1 MSDTHTEASESS
13 KLALPEDV
21 LPVLP
26 MRNLVLFPGVVLP
39 IGIGRAQSVAAAQE
53 AIRHERPVALLL
65 QKDSENEAPGPDDLY
80 PVGTIASILRYVT
93 TGDGGHHLI
102 AQGEGRFRV
111 REFLPDYPFLAARI
125 ERLEETTSTGSELD
139 ARVLHLRQQAGE
151 ALSLLPQVPQELAQA
166 IAHVEQPGALAD
178 LVANFLDLKAEERQQ
193 ILENLDV
200 RSRLEQVSQFLSYR
214 IEVMKLSQKIG
225 EQTKEVMDRRQRE
238 YLLREQLKAIQ
249 QELGEGEEGNGELE
263 ALGHAID
270 EAQLPAEVE
279 AVARKELRRLQR
291 MPEGAGEYGMVQSYI
306 DAILALPWG
315 KETPERIDIGEA
327 RGILDE
333 DHYDLDKIKRRILEH
348 LAVHRLNPNGKSPI
362 LCFVGPPGV
371 GKTSLGQ
378 SIARAMGRKFVRVSL
393 GGVHD
398 EAEIRGHRRTYIG
411 ALPGNI
417 LQALGKVEVRNPVML
432 LDEIDKL
439 GAGGFHGDPAAA
451 LLEVLDPEQN
461 RTFRDT
467 YLAMPFDLS
476 HVFFIATAN
485 VLDTIPGPLRDRM
498 EIIALSG
505 YTEEDKMHIASRY
518 LLPRQREAAGL
529 TAEQLV
535 LEDDTLLALIRGYTR
550 EAGCRSLERE
560 LGAICRWVAVRIAEG
575 SSSGM
580 QIRPDDLATILGPQ
594 HFENEVASRV
604 ALPGVATG
612 LAWTPVGGDILF
624 IEASKSPGNGRLIL
638 TGQLGDVMKESAQAA
653 MSLVK
658 ARAADWQIAQ
668 ESIDKSDIHIHIP
681 AGAIP
686 KDGPSAGVTLAV
698 ALISLL
704 TGRKVRP
711 DVAMTGEIS
720 LRGLVLPV
728 GGVKEKV
735 LAALRA
741 GIHTVLLPA
750 RNRRDYEEIPE
761 NARQQLTFIW
771 IERVEEAVAQAL
783 EGGERSGESEAGS
796 L

>member
-1 MSDTHTEASESS
+1 MSNPHTEASESS
-13 KLALPEDV
+13 KLILPENV
-21 LPVLP
+21 LPILP
-26 MRNLVLFPGVVLP
+26 MRNIVLFPGVVLP
-39 IGIGRAQSVAAAQE
+39 LGIGRAQSVAAAQE
-53 AIRHERPVALLL
+53 AIRQECPVAVLL
-65 QKDSENEAPGPDDLY
+65 QKDPGNDAPGPGDLY
-80 PVGTIASILRYVT
+80 SVGTVATILRYVT

-111 REFLPDYPFLAARI
+111 REFLPGYPFLAARI
-125 ERLEETTSTGSELD
+125 ERLEEITATGSELD
-139 ARVLHLRQQAGE
+139 ARVLHLRQQATE
-151 ALSLLPQVPQELAQA
+151 ALALLPQVPQELAQA

-178 LVANFLDLKAEERQQ
+178 LIANFLDLKAEERQQ

-200 RSRLEQVSQFLSYR
+200 RGRLEQISQFLSYR
-214 IEVMKLSQKIG
+214 IEVLKLTHKIG

-238 YLLREQLKAIQ
+238 YFLREQLKAIQ
-249 QELGEGEEGNGELE
+249 QELGEGEEGNGEME

-270 EAQLPAEVE
+270 EAHLPAEAE

-291 MPEGAGEYGMVQSYI
+291 MPEGAGEYGMVRSYI
-306 DAILALPWG
+306 DAILALPWS
-315 KETPERIDIGEA
+315 KETAERIDIGEA
-327 RGILDE
+327 RNILDE

-348 LAVHRLNPNGKSPI
+348 LAVHRLNSSGKSPI

-485 VLDTIPGPLRDRM
+485 ILDTIPGPLRDRM

-535 LEDDTLLALIRGYTR
+535 LEEDTLLALIRGYTR
-550 EAGCRSLERE
+550 EAGCRNLERE
-560 LGAICRWVAVRIAEG
+560 LGAICRWVAVRVAEG

-580 QIRPDDLATILGPQ
+580 QIRPDDLATVLGPQ

-686 KDGPSAGVTLAV
+686 KDGPSAGVTLTV

-728 GGVKEKV
+728 GGIKEKV

-750 RNRRDYEEIPE
+750 RNRRDYEDIPE

-771 IERVEEAVAQAL
+771 IERVEDAVAQAL
-783 EGGERSGESEAGS
+783 EMGQEK
-796 L
+796 

>member
-1 MSDTHTEASESS
+1 MSDTHVEAHANSTPV
-13 KLALPEDV
+13 LPDNV

-39 IGIGRAQSVAAAQE
+39 LGVGRAQSIAAAQE
-53 AIRHERPVALLL
+53 AIRQECPIAVLL
-65 QKDSENEAPGPDDLY
+65 QKDPDNSAPGPEDLY
-80 PVGTIASILRYVT
+80 PVGTVASVLRYVT

-111 REFLPDYPFLAARI
+111 REFLPGYPFLAAHI
-125 ERLEETTSTGSELD
+125 ERLEEVTVTSSELD

-178 LVANFLDLKAEERQQ
+178 LIANFLDLKAEERQQ

-214 IEVMKLSQKIG
+214 IEVMKLSRKIG

-238 YLLREQLKAIQ
+238 FLLREQLKAIQ
-249 QELGEGEEGNGELE
+249 QELGEGEEGNNGELE
-263 ALGHAID
+263 ALSHAID
-270 EAQLPAEVE
+270 EAELPTEVE
-279 AVARKELRRLQR
+279 AVARKEWRRLQR
-291 MPEGAGEYGMVQSYI
+291 MPEGAGEYGMVRSYV
-306 DAILALPWG
+306 DAILALPWN

-327 RGILDE
+327 RSILDE

-348 LAVHRLNPNGKSPI
+348 LAVHRLNPDGKSPI

-411 ALPGNI
+411 ALPGHI

-439 GAGGFHGDPAAA
+439 GAGGFQGDPAAA

-498 EIIALSG
+498 EIITLSG

-529 TAEQLV
+529 TAE
-535 LEDDTLLALIRGYTR
+535 
-550 EAGCRSLERE
+550 
-560 LGAICRWVAVRIAEG
+560 
-575 SSSGM
+575 
-580 QIRPDDLATILGPQ
+580 
-594 HFENEVASRV
+594 
-604 ALPGVATG
+604 
-612 LAWTPVGGDILF
+612 
-624 IEASKSPGNGRLIL
+624 
-638 TGQLGDVMKESAQAA
+638 
-653 MSLVK
+653 
-658 ARAADWQIAQ
+658 
-668 ESIDKSDIHIHIP
+668 
-681 AGAIP
+681 
-686 KDGPSAGVTLAV
+686 
-698 ALISLL
+698 
-704 TGRKVRP
+704 
-711 DVAMTGEIS
+711 
-720 LRGLVLPV
+720 
-728 GGVKEKV
+728 
-735 LAALRA
+735 
-741 GIHTVLLPA
+741 
-750 RNRRDYEEIPE
+750 
-761 NARQQLTFIW
+761 
-771 IERVEEAVAQAL
+771 
-783 EGGERSGESEAGS
+783 
-796 L
+796 

>member
-1 MSDTHTEASESS
+1 M
-13 KLALPEDV
+13 
-21 LPVLP
+21 
-26 MRNLVLFPGVVLP
+26 
-39 IGIGRAQSVAAAQE
+39 
-53 AIRHERPVALLL
+53 
-65 QKDSENEAPGPDDLY
+65 
-80 PVGTIASILRYVT
+80 
-93 TGDGGHHLI
+93 
-102 AQGEGRFRV
+102 
-111 REFLPDYPFLAARI
+111 
-125 ERLEETTSTGSELD
+125 
-139 ARVLHLRQQAGE
+139 
-151 ALSLLPQVPQELAQA
+151 
-166 IAHVEQPGALAD
+166 
-178 LVANFLDLKAEERQQ
+178 
-193 ILENLDV
+193 
-200 RSRLEQVSQFLSYR
+200 
-214 IEVMKLSQKIG
+214 
-225 EQTKEVMDRRQRE
+225 
-238 YLLREQLKAIQ
+238 
-249 QELGEGEEGNGELE
+249 
-263 ALGHAID
+263 
-270 EAQLPAEVE
+270 
-279 AVARKELRRLQR
+279 
-291 MPEGAGEYGMVQSYI
+291 
-306 DAILALPWG
+306 
-315 KETPERIDIGEA
+315 
-327 RGILDE
+327 
-333 DHYDLDKIKRRILEH
+333 
-348 LAVHRLNPNGKSPI
+348 
-362 LCFVGPPGV
+362 
-371 GKTSLGQ
+371 
-378 SIARAMGRKFVRVSL
+378 
-393 GGVHD
+393 
-398 EAEIRGHRRTYIG
+398 
-411 ALPGNI
+411 PGNI
-417 LQALGKVEVRNPVML
+417 LQSLGKVEVRNPVML

-451 LLEVLDPEQN
+451 LLEVLDQEQN

-476 HVFFIATAN
+476 HVFSIAPAN

-505 YTEEDKMHIASRY
+505 YTEEDKMHIAFRY

-535 LEDDTLLALIRGYTR
+535 LEEDTLLALIRGYTR
-550 EAGCRSLERE
+550 EASCRNLERE
-560 LGAICRWVAVRIAEG
+560 LGAICRWVAVRVAEG

-580 QIRPDDLATILGPQ
+580 QVRPDDLATVLGPQ

-686 KDGPSAGVTLAV
+686 KDGPSAGVTLTV

-728 GGVKEKV
+728 GGIKEKV

-741 GIHTVLLPA
+741 GIHTVLLSA
-750 RNRRDYEEIPE
+750 RNHRDYEEIPE

-783 EGGERSGESEAGS
+783 VSNPDVSN
-796 L
+796 